1 MARLEPEPIALRDR
15 RQDQNRLG
23 HCKSR
28 PNANPLTRSERDIAE
43 PRRFG
48 RKSVWIETMRL
59 VPERRLAVQEPRSD
73 QNDGARWNTPPQ
85 HVIGGNLL
93 ARYPMRRREK
103 GQSFPPPPTRVAPPG
118 PVLLFAPPARK
129 D

>member
-1 MARLEPEPIALRDR
+1 MARLEPEPIGLRDR
-15 RQDQNRLG
+15 RQGQTRLG
-23 HCKSR
+23 HCKRR
-28 PNANPLTRSERDIAE
+28 PTANPLTRSERDIAE

-85 HVIGGNLL
+85 HVIGGNWL
-93 ARYPMRRREK
+93 ARYRMRGRIE
-103 GQSFPPPPTRVAPPG
+103 GHLFLPHPPRVTRGRPG
-118 PVLLFAPPARK
+118 
-129 D
+129 